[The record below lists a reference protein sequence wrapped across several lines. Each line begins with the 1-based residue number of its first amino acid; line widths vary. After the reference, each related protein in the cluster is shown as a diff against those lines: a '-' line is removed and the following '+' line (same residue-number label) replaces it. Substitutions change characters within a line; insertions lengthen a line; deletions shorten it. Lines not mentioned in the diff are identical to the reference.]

1 MNALKRLETLEKREH
16 KPSKNVQRCYLQR
29 ENRYVDALVVT
40 VSDQL
45 VAKLFGNLYK
55 TQYSNE
61 KKAYLV
67 NTKYGKFRY

>member
-1 MNALKRLETLEKREH
+1 MNALERLETLERREH
-16 KPSKNVQRCYLQR
+16 RPSKNVQRCYLQC
-29 ENRYVDALVVT
+29 ENQYVDALVVT
-40 VSDQL
+40 VSGQL

-55 TQYSNE
+55 TKYSGE